1 MRYFT
6 GVPSSDTEK
15 ILEKVAGKYQARH
28 FSKKRKARKTFSE
41 KSLEQAKKNWKDG
54 KRSNWSYDKEAWLE
68 ATVRTEELDMDR
80 YYWIS
85 RNWEKTGAFVKI
97 LEKST
102 ELNPAGLPS
111 SVTVEV
117 VKPVGAY
124 QLGQIKL
131 MNATQIFDHRA
142 HASKENFRKYL
153 AGEPYIV

>member
-6 GVPSSDTEK
+6 GAPSDNTEK

-28 FSKKRKARKTFSE
+28 LRSRKARKHFSE
-41 KSLEQAKKNWKDG
+41 KSLEQAKQNWKDG

-68 ATVRTEELDMDR
+68 AIVRTEELDMDR

-85 RNWEKTGAFVKI
+85 QDWEKTGAFVKI

-102 ELNPAGLPS
+102 DPNPAGLPS

-117 VKPVGAY
+117 VQPAGAY
-124 QLGQIKL
+124 RSGQIKL

-142 HASKENFRKYL
+142 HASKENFKKYL
-153 AGEPYIV
+153 AGEPYVV